1 MASFSPSPAPRR
13 STRLKQQPNS
23 PPRRIRVGNASSRLG
38 TPVRTNERNRGFA
51 HDEASV
57 ASAMEVDDSGSVMSE
72 RTSRLNTEM
81 LFAKSDQLSVSF
93 YADLPIEVSQI
104 LRNADFMRELYSGEI
119 DTVTGF
125 ALVTSAQTCFVWQHS
140 LAIKGIPTCY
150 ILPCPWDYNQTSPPF
165 HCLVPYGSGRE
176 PGLILVSTTGEI
188 RFWDSI
194 GIGLA
199 GGDRY
204 TTTHLGL
211 TSEELVTNLIRVDQQ
226 TYAASTTSGSIFRL
240 VLTSTGGKYHIAS
253 HLFSKP
259 TPQLSLTRLIPSLFS
274 QSSSNNNNNQIN
286 LEPGNVSALALG
298 ATTVEGGR
306 EIWALVDSRVQK
318 WDMKLEGWE
327 EVLFDEDISDVVRSA
342 VRNAFGD
349 SVEQDDARLDLE
361 LVDLA
366 VDGANKLVV
375 LVSYAG
381 KEQSDLMAM
390 DVGNI
395 KRIYALVQ
403 LSLIGSTFKTES
415 ARGIPYQSTSSSGA
429 PMHPRIQLLPDGLLV
444 SIQFGDAVALCARES
459 DYQERLELKSTS
471 DRTFGV
477 GVMQSDSIVL
487 VLTAATMMK
496 VNVNVDRVLTFD
508 SETGRADLIK
518 SIMTQA
524 ILYGSLP
531 NNPLHF
537 SFPPDVDEESLM
549 QGAEQLSQAIL
560 HSDPLLIRANQDLTS
575 QLKGRKERL
584 SWLIQFINDNLVLLK
599 MSQSCRQHLLM
610 DAEKLSAALDLWSQ
624 HNELLAEAP
633 THSVLNDAVYLFMSG
648 SAEGQQDDYMRA
660 FFRTHIGVLG
670 NLVQKVPDITLNAAQ
685 ETARSVGDLLPE
697 ANNILLTV
705 LNSAFR
711 HREDHLGLYDIQLPV
726 IKPWTS
732 EQEIIDGVLALFD
745 TSTRVVESS
754 PERGPV
760 GPTDLSELA
769 TVLFICIQERLQ
781 WLNVAGQEVVSLKRE
796 YEELKSKFDHLRPE
810 VLETLRRN
818 GQAERAFSLAEQY
831 RDFSS
836 LAALCHRETVFPP
849 EENPNAARI
858 QTYVDHFKE
867 EFTTELYRWYIQHGE
882 LRVMFA
888 QEATHKEYLDKY
900 FSENPNP
907 GISWL
912 QDLGNRKYA
921 GAASALHTVATQEV
935 NLETKHLMLSLGKLS
950 QLAHLQESED
960 AEDGGL
966 LDAFHDDL
974 DFVSVHESLLEE
986 FKAVLSKLRGKKSLD
1001 TQVETIMRER
1011 AMTLLDRNELVLVCN
1026 FGSTAWRGLMEVTLQ
1041 IFKNLV
1047 RDLLQGKSLSI
1058 EDAVDVLT
1066 LKDNKDSAQDY
1077 STALQLLA
1085 RCQLPEARKISAFRT
1100 VWRRIYIHD
1109 DWDAIRRTTNVS
1121 DAELQKRFKNTALY
1135 NTLLEILPREDDQE
1149 GYETVPDVALIIP
1162 SVEEIASRWPGMPQ
1176 DQIERLVQD
1185 YNLECDKLGDMDLND
1200 VYHRVRE
1207 LAVEDLTGQ
1216 EP

>member
-1 MASFSPSPAPRR
+1 MLKR
-13 STRLKQQPNS
+13 TRFQ
-23 PPRRIRVGNASSRLG
+23 
-38 TPVRTNERNRGFA
+38 
-51 HDEASV
+51 
-57 ASAMEVDDSGSVMSE
+57 
-72 RTSRLNTEM
+72 
-81 LFAKSDQLSVSF
+81 
-93 YADLPIEVSQI
+93 
-104 LRNADFMRELYSGEI
+104 
-119 DTVTGF
+119 
-125 ALVTSAQTCFVWQHS
+125 
-140 LAIKGIPTCY
+140 
-150 ILPCPWDYNQTSPPF
+150 
-165 HCLVPYGSGRE
+165 
-176 PGLILVSTTGEI
+176 
-188 RFWDSI
+188 
-194 GIGLA
+194 
-199 GGDRY
+199 
-204 TTTHLGL
+204 
-211 TSEELVTNLIRVDQQ
+211 
-226 TYAASTTSGSIFRL
+226 
-240 VLTSTGGKYHIAS
+240 
-253 HLFSKP
+253 
-259 TPQLSLTRLIPSLFS
+259 
-274 QSSSNNNNNQIN
+274 
-286 LEPGNVSALALG
+286 
-298 ATTVEGGR
+298 
-306 EIWALVDSRVQK
+306 
-318 WDMKLEGWE
+318 
-327 EVLFDEDISDVVRSA
+327 
-342 VRNAFGD
+342 
-349 SVEQDDARLDLE
+349 
-361 LVDLA
+361 
-366 VDGANKLVV
+366 
-375 LVSYAG
+375 
-381 KEQSDLMAM
+381 
-390 DVGNI
+390 
-395 KRIYALVQ
+395 
-403 LSLIGSTFKTES
+403 
-415 ARGIPYQSTSSSGA
+415 
-429 PMHPRIQLLPDGLLV
+429 
-444 SIQFGDAVALCARES
+444 
-459 DYQERLELKSTS
+459 
-471 DRTFGV
+471 
-477 GVMQSDSIVL
+477 
-487 VLTAATMMK
+487 
-496 VNVNVDRVLTFD
+496 
-508 SETGRADLIK
+508 
-518 SIMTQA
+518 
-524 ILYGSLP
+524 
-531 NNPLHF
+531 NPLHF

-560 HSDPLLIRANQDLTS
+560 HSGIVSFKSMISPTYRDPSDPLLVRANQDLTS

-685 ETARSVGDLLPE
+685 ETAKSVADLLPE
-697 ANNILLTV
+697 ANNILLVRRATFERYTRLIVWQTV

-769 TVLFICIQERLQ
+769 TVLFICIQERLE
-781 WLNVAGQEVVSLKRE
+781 WLDVAGQEAVSLKRE

-810 VLETLRRN
+810 VLETLRRFSSKLPCREKADAVLVGRN

-912 QDLGNRKYA
+912 QDLGNRRYA
-921 GAASALHTVATQEV
+921 GAASALHTVATHEV

-986 FKAVLSKLRGKKSLD
+986 FKVVLSKLRGKKSLD
-1001 TQVETIMRER
+1001 TQVETILRER
-1011 AMTLLDRNELVLVCN
+1011 AMTLADRNELVL
-1026 FGSTAWRGLMEVTLQ
+1026 
-1041 IFKNLV
+1041 
-1047 RDLLQGKSLSI
+1047 
-1058 EDAVDVLT
+1058 
-1066 LKDNKDSAQDY
+1066 
-1077 STALQLLA
+1077 
-1085 RCQLPEARKISAFRT
+1085 LPEARKISAFRT

-1109 DWDAIRRTTNVS
+1109 DWDAIRKTTNVS

-1135 NTLLEILPREDDQE
+1135 NTLLETLPREDDQE

-1176 DQIERLVQD
+1176 DQIERLIQD